1 MDDDGEGVGGWM
13 MMGRGWEGDGG
24 RVDDDGEGVGGRCC
38 GCMWSCNSLY
48 YDHRCIMAYIIG
60 RRLTA

>member
-24 RVDDDGEGVGGRCC
+24 RVDDDGEGVGG
-38 GCMWSCNSLY
+38 
-48 YDHRCIMAYIIG
+48 
-60 RRLTA
+60 